1 MSQQAK
7 TRVLVTGATGFVG
20 GHVLKVLEGRD
31 DVETVAACRTPSRL
45 PSHFLG
51 EVRGGDLCDAEYRRR
66 VVEGVDVIC
75 HAGTWSSF
83 WGHAEA
89 ENEKFFTPATD
100 LIELARHAGVKRFVL
115 ASTVVAEARSARGLG
130 ARGLGA
136 WASDIVRG
144 RNFWPHLER
153 LIVLDEFMRTHAQS
167 EKGMEMVTLKLG
179 HFVGAGNRMG
189 LVPVI
194 IPRLKSGIVPW
205 LGGGKARMPLLS
217 GQDAGAAFAAAATA
231 KLSAPYLAID
241 ICGSTQ
247 PAAREVIG
255 FIAEMAGVPRPRS
268 AVPFWAGYVFAQ
280 LTELAARM
288 TNTEPFL
295 TRSLVYLSEDWPCE
309 GTTAEREIGFLPTSN
324 WRDEVRE
331 AIEALR
337 EEGFAPPSLVQA

>member
-1 MSQQAK
+1 MNQQAK
-7 TRVLVTGATGFVG
+7 TRVLVTGATGFIG
-20 GHVLKVLEGRD
+20 GHALSVLNGRD

-51 EVRGGDLCDAEYRRR
+51 EARAGDLCDAEYRRR
-66 VVEGVDVIC
+66 VVQGVDVIC

-89 ENEKFFTPATD
+89 ENEKFFAPATD

-115 ASTVVAEARSARGLG
+115 ASTVVAEARLARGLG
-130 ARGLGA
+130 AR
-136 WASDIVRG
+136 ASEIVRG
-144 RNFWPHLER
+144 KNFWPHLER
-153 LIVLDEFMRTHAQS
+153 LIALDEFMRTHAQS
-167 EKGMEMVTLKLG
+167 ENGMEMVTLKLG

-217 GQDAGAAFAAAATA
+217 GRDAGVAFAAAATA
-231 KLSAPYLAID
+231 KLSAPYLAINV
-241 ICGSTQ
+241 CGPHQ
-247 PAAREVIG
+247 PTAREVIG
-255 FIAEMAGVPRPRS
+255 FIADMAGVPRPRYS
-268 AVPFWAGYVFAQ
+268 VPFWAGYAFAQ
-280 LTELAARM
+280 LTELVARM

-295 TRSLVYLSEDWPCE
+295 TRSLVYLSHDWPCE
-309 GTTAEREIGFLPTSN
+309 GTIAEREIGFLPTSD

-337 EEGFAPPSLVQA
+337 GEGFAPPSLVQA